1 MALLEVRN
9 LTASYNNVPAMYID
23 EILLEEG
30 ELVAILGPNGVGKT
44 TALSSISRTVDTT
57 GTIIFDGEDVSALR
71 PVDMVRRGVIHAP
84 EGRKLFADMSVQDNL
99 RMGAFL
105 RSDNTEIEKD
115 LKLVHELFPV
125 LADRGRQRAGALS
138 GGEQQMCAVGRA
150 LMARPRLLMLDE
162 PSFGLAPLMIEGI
175 ETVIADLNRDRNL
188 TMLMVEQNVSM
199 ALGVANRA
207 YLLEGGKVTRS
218 STADE
223 LTQDPG
229 FRRAYLGLT

>member
-23 EILLEEG
+23 EMLLEEG

-44 TALSSISRTVDTT
+44 TTLSAISRTVDTT

-125 LADRGRQRAGALS
+125 LADRSRQRAGALS
-138 GGEQQMCAVGRA
+138 GGEQQMCVVGRA

-175 ETVIADLNRDRNL
+175 ETVIADLNRERNL

-199 ALGVANRA
+199 ALGVASRA

>member
-44 TALSSISRTVDTT
+44 TTLSSISRTVDTT

>member
-44 TALSSISRTVDTT
+44 TTLSSISRTVDTT

-99 RMGAFL
+99 R
-105 RSDNTEIEKD
+105 
-115 LKLVHELFPV
+115 
-125 LADRGRQRAGALS
+125 
-138 GGEQQMCAVGRA
+138 
-150 LMARPRLLMLDE
+150 
-162 PSFGLAPLMIEGI
+162 
-175 ETVIADLNRDRNL
+175 
-188 TMLMVEQNVSM
+188 
-199 ALGVANRA
+199 
-207 YLLEGGKVTRS
+207 
-218 STADE
+218 
-223 LTQDPG
+223 
-229 FRRAYLGLT
+229 

>member
-44 TALSSISRTVDTT
+44 TTLSSISRTVDTT

-138 GGEQQMCAVGRA
+138 GGEQQMCVVGRA

-175 ETVIADLNRDRNL
+175 ETVIANLNREQNL

-223 LTQDPG
+223 LTKDPG